1 MEVTI
6 ILLFE
11 ANTEDL
17 AVEFAT
23 RSCLTDDWTKA
34 RDEQYLDVA
43 HLLRNFHF
51 GSGSFRFEDGFP
63 NLRAESR
70 NRLRCAPWAERRGNG
85 RRGSA
90 PAGSQ
95 VVRMSGLQARPLG
108 DGTSVGTLAH
118 SSREVQ
124 PETNGRTSP
133 VCG

>member
-1 MEVTI
+1 MNSTLMLPTFSGI
-6 ILLFE
+6 FIS
-11 ANTEDL
+11 AL
-17 AVEFAT
+17 APSA
-23 RSCLTDDWTKA
+23 
-34 RDEQYLDVA
+34 
-43 HLLRNFHF
+43 LRM
-51 GSGSFRFEDGFP
+51 GFP

-133 VCG
+133 VYG